1 MDFLVPPFHA
11 PVEPAA
17 PRAPAR
23 PAKPWSRRLAV
34 ATAAVGVVAV
44 AGLGGV
50 LGAGLALERHSTTV
64 GAASAAGTVGTRPSD
79 YVTPGDTASILAA
92 VEPAVVLIR
101 TELARFGSGGVSG
114 AGTGMIL
121 TSDGEV
127 LTNAHVVNGA
137 SRITVTLNGETK
149 TRSAHLLAADTA
161 NDVALIQIDGV
172 SGLPTVTL
180 GDSSTSE
187 VGDDV
192 IAIGDALDLENGFTV
207 TEGIVSALNR
217 SIDAEGESLSGL
229 LQTDAAINSGNSG
242 GPLVNAGGQV
252 IGMNTAVAGDAQN
265 IGFAIPVDRLKT
277 EIAQLRPTA
286 GLAP

>member
-1 MDFLVPPFHA
+1 
-11 PVEPAA
+11 
-17 PRAPAR
+17 
-23 PAKPWSRRLAV
+23 
-34 ATAAVGVVAV
+34 
-44 AGLGGV
+44 
-50 LGAGLALERHSTTV
+50 
-64 GAASAAGTVGTRPSD
+64 VGTRPSA

>member
-1 MDFLVPPFHA
+1 
-11 PVEPAA
+11 
-17 PRAPAR
+17 
-23 PAKPWSRRLAV
+23 V
-34 ATAAVGVVAV
+34 A
-44 AGLGGV
+44 
-50 LGAGLALERHSTTV
+50 TTV
-64 GAASAAGTVGTRPSD
+64 GAASAAGTVGTRPSA

-172 SGLPTVTL
+172 SGL
-180 GDSSTSE
+180 
-187 VGDDV
+187 
-192 IAIGDALDLENGFTV
+192 
-207 TEGIVSALNR
+207 
-217 SIDAEGESLSGL
+217 
-229 LQTDAAINSGNSG
+229 QTDAAINSGNSG
-242 GPLVNAGGQV
+242 GPLVNAAGQV

-277 EIAQLRPTA
+277 EIAQLRSTA